1 MTVVFSAA
9 SSYLIVM
16 TVDSAV
22 ALDFKDRREYIT
34 GRKAFFFP
42 GVGCVTTWGT
52 RDHNR
57 IEEFLDGQGISAD
70 SHFVTDLATLVN
82 QYLVEEYRPD
92 ELSLDDVGY
101 HVAGFDQEGC
111 PRLSHVF
118 WGFDR
123 PRPPEQVQRKYE
135 KYDHNPPA
143 GSIVFLYNGRNDLAE
158 VVVHTLLKQ
167 VNAGQETRFD
177 LKTPAGLAR
186 FGDFVV
192 RFAAELTPEVGPPF
206 ITFLI
211 SPQNEVARVK
221 NDSFRPVNENEV
233 ASKLESL
240 GYRSRAG

>member
-1 MTVVFSAA
+1 M
-9 SSYLIVM
+9 
-16 TVDSAV
+16 
-22 ALDFKDRREYIT
+22 
-34 GRKAFFFP
+34 
-42 GVGCVTTWGT
+42 
-52 RDHNR
+52 
-57 IEEFLDGQGISAD
+57 
-70 SHFVTDLATLVN
+70 
-82 QYLVEEYRPD
+82 
-92 ELSLDDVGY
+92 
-101 HVAGFDQEGC
+101 
-111 PRLSHVF
+111 
-118 WGFDR
+118 
-123 PRPPEQVQRKYE
+123 
-135 KYDHNPPA
+135 
-143 GSIVFLYNGRNDLAE
+143 FLYNGRNDLAE